1 MKFKEFVDVIVEAN
15 ERHAAMA
22 FGRLQPPTTGH
33 AKLVDKVK
41 SVAARYKASH
51 HVVLSHSNDA
61 KSNLIKFTPY
71 IFAPGEKITSSWQH
85 TFAYDCRWR

>member
-1 MKFKEFVDVIVEAN
+1 MKFKEFIDVIVEAQ

-41 SVAARYKASH
+41 SVAARYKATH
-51 HVVLSHSNDA
+51 HVVLSHTNDA
-61 KSNLIKFTPY
+61 K
-71 IFAPGEKITSSWQH
+71 
-85 TFAYDCRWR
+85 